1 MISLLK
7 REHTLDKERSAVYFI
22 SDQKRG
28 TADLFLK
35 SPPVLQDWRR
45 FFSSGPD

>member
-7 REHTLDKERSAVYFI
+7 REYTLDKKRSAVYFI

-28 TADLFLK
+28 IASLFLK
-35 SPPVLQDWRR
+35 LPSVLQD
-45 FFSSGPD
+45 